1 MSHEIHATSLHSYK
15 RRLLRTSVDWFVSL
29 VLDVSREAGNL
40 RADLHRAV
48 FLLGPGFGS
57 VGGLTGTFACG
68 SATLARIFPSVAGV
82 TD

>member
-29 VLDVSREAGNL
+29 LFDASIAAGNL
-40 RADLHRAV
+40 RAV
-48 FLLGPGFGS
+48 FFLGPLFTS

-68 SATLARIFPSVAGV
+68 SATLALIFPSVAGA
-82 TD
+82 TDWY